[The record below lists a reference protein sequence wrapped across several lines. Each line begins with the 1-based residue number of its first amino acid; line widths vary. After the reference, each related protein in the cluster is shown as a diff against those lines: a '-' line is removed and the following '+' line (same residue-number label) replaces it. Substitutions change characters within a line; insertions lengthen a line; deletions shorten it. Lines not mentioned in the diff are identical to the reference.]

1 MRASARAT
9 AAAQSAALH
18 ALQGWKWQTL
28 TVGEALS
35 LCASRAS
42 GLTGAEVLAARAAYG
57 RNVAPAKPGP
67 GLLRRVWAQLANA
80 LMASLVVAA
89 VVAAV
94 FTDWADF
101 VLISLIIIINVLIGL
116 LTEGKAASAAAALQR
131 LLAPRSTV
139 LRDGQL
145 VVVDTAEVV
154 VGDILHVQAG
164 DSLGADVR
172 FISAASLRCLES
184 ALTGESEPVDK
195 SILAQPGGGGSVGDW
210 ACCGFAGTMCVAGQG
225 TGVVVGIG
233 RATQIGA
240 IQSMMESGAEA
251 DTPLQASLN
260 RFGLAVSIITLLV
273 AVATLLIAYFLREYT
288 LASAF
293 ITAVAVAVAM
303 LPEVCEPRALGCLPP
318 RRTDKIC
325 RAD

>member
-210 ACCGFAGTMCVAGQG
+210 ACCNPEHDGERRRGGHAA
-225 TGVVVGIG
+225 
-233 RATQIGA
+233 A
-240 IQSMMESGAEA
+240 
-251 DTPLQASLN
+251 
-260 RFGLAVSIITLLV
+260 GLAEP
-273 AVATLLIAYFLREYT
+273 LR
-288 LASAF
+288 
-293 ITAVAVAVAM
+293 
-303 LPEVCEPRALGCLPP
+303 P
-318 RRTDKIC
+318 RRLHHHLARRRGDAAHRLFFARIYSGIRVYYC
-325 RAD
+325 SGSSRCHAARGM